1 MMHFSFKFP
10 MDSNHIAMHTPKQTS
25 AFVRV
30 LIQLL
35 AVTTVSATAII
46 ISLPATAQTPA
57 PASKTKTETTTTTAK
72 AEPLSG
78 AELWTMNCSRCHMA
92 RNPGEFTAAQWRT
105 IIRHMRVRANLPAY
119 QVKELQ
125 KYLEGGAGK

>member
-1 MMHFSFKFP
+1 MGFSYLVMRTSKQNNSFFP
-10 MDSNHIAMHTPKQTS
+10 RS
-25 AFVRV
+25 AQ
-30 LIQLL
+30 LIHLPVV
-35 AVTTVSATAII
+35 AAVSAVVALITL
-46 ISLPATAQTPA
+46 SVSAQTPKA
-57 PASKTKTETTTTTAK
+57 TSKLKEETTTTTTAK

-105 IIRHMRVRANLPAY
+105 IMRHMRVRANLPAS

-125 KYLEGGAGK
+125 KYLEAGAGK

>member
-1 MMHFSFKFP
+1 MGFSYLV
-10 MDSNHIAMHTPKQTS
+10 MRTSKQNNSFLPRS
-25 AFVRV
+25 AQ
-30 LIQLL
+30 LIHLP
-35 AVTTVSATAII
+35 VSAVVALITL
-46 ISLPATAQTPA
+46 SVSAQTPKTT
-57 PASKTKTETTTTTAK
+57 SKLKEETTTTTAK

-105 IIRHMRVRANLPAY
+105 IMRHMRVRANLPAS

-125 KYLEGGAGK
+125 KYLEAGAGK